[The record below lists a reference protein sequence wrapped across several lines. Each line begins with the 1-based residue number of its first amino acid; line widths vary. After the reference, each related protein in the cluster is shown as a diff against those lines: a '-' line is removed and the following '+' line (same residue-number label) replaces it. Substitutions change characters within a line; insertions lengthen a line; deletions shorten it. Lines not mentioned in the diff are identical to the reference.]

1 MIAAMDGH
9 AHISIPFALDV
20 IAIISIF
27 HFLARAWSGLYPN
40 SAPMRGLSFVA

>member
-1 MIAAMDGH
+1 MDGH

-20 IAIISIF
+20 IAIMFIA
-27 HFLARAWSGLYPN
+27 HFLARAWAGLRPD